1 MTLNIKD
8 PETDRLARQLARR
21 TGESITE
28 TVRTALEQRMK
39 RELARSPVSLKDELM
54 RISRRAAQLPRK
66 SNRTPEEIIGYDDH
80 GLPG

>member
-8 PETDRLARQLARR
+8 PETDRLARQLAQR

-28 TVRTALEQRMK
+28 AVRTALEQRMM

-54 RISRRAAQLPRK
+54 RISRRAAALPRR
-66 SNRTPEEIIGYDDH
+66 SDRSSDEIIGYDDR
-80 GLPG
+80 GLPI